1 MTDVNLLQLNLN
13 KTSVVKCNLF
23 DTFYYFCGKD
33 TNFILENSKMKQY
46 IELCIACQSEEQAD
60 IATAF
65 LADYPFESFDTEP
78 TAEGVTL
85 KAYILAELWDEH
97 RAEALATVAEYGTL
111 LSESVIE
118 DENWNAQWEM
128 DGFKRVEI
136 EGVMVIRAPHH
147 EPAAEGVIDI
157 VVAPQMSFGS
167 GHHQTTRMMCRL
179 IHSLHPSGR
188 ILDVGC
194 GTGVLSI
201 AALRCGA
208 EQADAID
215 IDIWSVDSAK
225 ESARLNGI
233 EERVNVIHGT
243 VELIEGKLY
252 DMVVANINR
261 NIILSDIARYVA
273 ALNAGGSLLL
283 SGFLEEDVEDI
294 TVATTALGL
303 KHKQTLAEDEWR
315 AMHFVK

>member
-1 MTDVNLLQLNLN
+1 
-13 KTSVVKCNLF
+13 
-23 DTFYYFCGKD
+23 
-33 TNFILENSKMKQY
+33 MKQY
-46 IELCIACQSEEQAD
+46 IELCIACEGEEQAD

-78 TAEGVTL
+78 TAESITL
-85 KAYILAELWDEH
+85 KAYILAEVWEEY
-97 RAEALATVAEYGTL
+97 RAEALSAIADYGTL

-118 DENWNAQWEM
+118 DENWNAQWES

-147 EPAAEGVIDI
+147 EPAEEGVMDI

-179 IHSLHPSGR
+179 IHALQPTGR

-201 AALRCGA
+201 AAVRCGA
-208 EQADAID
+208 EHADAID
-215 IDIWSVDSAK
+215 IDIWSVESAK
-225 ESARLNGI
+225 ESAHLNAI
-233 EERVNVIHGT
+233 EERINVIHGT
-243 VELIEGKLY
+243 VELIEGKSY

-261 NIILSDIARYVA
+261 NIILADINRYVA
-273 ALNAGGSLLL
+273 ALNTGGSLLL
-283 SGFLEEDVEDI
+283 SGFLGEDVEDI
-294 TVATTALGL
+294 TAAATALGL
-303 KHKQTLAEDEWR
+303 KHEQTLAEDEWR
-315 AMHFVK
+315 AIHFRRLL

>member
-1 MTDVNLLQLNLN
+1 
-13 KTSVVKCNLF
+13 
-23 DTFYYFCGKD
+23 
-33 TNFILENSKMKQY
+33 MKQY
-46 IELCIACQSEEQAD
+46 IELCIVCQSEEQAD

-78 TAEGVTL
+78 TAEGITL
-85 KAYILAELWDEH
+85 KAYILAEAWEEY
-97 RAEALATVAEYGTL
+97 RAEALSTIADYGTL

-118 DENWNAQWEM
+118 DENWNAQWES

-147 EPAAEGVIDI
+147 EPAEEGIMDI

-179 IHSLHPSGR
+179 IHTLQPTGR

-201 AALRCGA
+201 AAVRCGA
-208 EQADAID
+208 EYADAID
-215 IDIWSVDSAK
+215 IDIWSVESAK
-225 ESARLNGI
+225 ESARLNSI
-233 EERVNVIHGT
+233 EERINVIHGT
-243 VELIEGKLY
+243 VELIEDESY

-261 NIILSDIARYVA
+261 NIILNDIARYVA
-273 ALNAGGSLLL
+273 ALNAGGTLLL
-283 SGFLEEDVEDI
+283 SGFLAEDVEDI
-294 TVATTALGL
+294 TAAATALGL
-303 KHKQTLAEDEWR
+303 KHEHTLAEDEWR
-315 AMHFVK
+315 AMHFSKAL